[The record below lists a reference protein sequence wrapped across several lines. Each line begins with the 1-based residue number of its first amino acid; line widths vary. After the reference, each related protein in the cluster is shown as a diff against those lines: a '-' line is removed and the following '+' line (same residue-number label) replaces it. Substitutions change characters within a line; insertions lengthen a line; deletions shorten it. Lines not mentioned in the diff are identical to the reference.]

1 MANPSKKQRIEKTM
15 KALIKELDK
24 PSYEYKDIEVP
35 KPKAGE
41 ILLKMEAVAICGSGK
56 FTILKQSKEFK
67 QIKTFVFFFKL
78 CGHCLVF
85 QKQLNKINQTF
96 LSINGM
102 KLAKKLQICHSFL
115 VTNVLELW

>member
-67 QIKTFVFFFKL
+67 QIKTFVFFSNFVAIVWYFKNNL
-78 CGHCLVF
+78 T
-85 QKQLNKINQTF
+85 K
-96 LSINGM
+96 SIR
-102 KLAKKLQICHSFL
+102 HSSL
-115 VTNVLELW
+115 